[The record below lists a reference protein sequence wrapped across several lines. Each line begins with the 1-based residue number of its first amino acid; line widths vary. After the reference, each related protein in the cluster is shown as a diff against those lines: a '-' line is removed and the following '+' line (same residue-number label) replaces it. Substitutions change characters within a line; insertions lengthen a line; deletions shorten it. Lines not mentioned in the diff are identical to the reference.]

1 MTVSREKE
9 TKLPGSGEPRVPR
22 NGQQIRE
29 RSIRVRVRVRC
40 SFSGLFGGKEGR
52 GGERTLGRQ
61 YAGWAIRRFSVRFF
75 RPPPRFFPST
85 LLSDDGRVDGRPRF
99 PPRPAPPELFYI
111 NFFLGFFT
119 RLFGQGTDAPSRK
132 KKFNTYIAG
141 RLCPTTDDRRRRASL
156 LFLAPERWDVSKRK
170 IKRSYKLRGFYNFRS
185 GRIRSTEST
194 PLDEIDIVPRSSPPP
209 ALLRWSS
216 PPLPPAASPSPLPT
230 APNLLNQRNIRAP
243 HLLMNQLVRR
253 PPSSATTPGLS

>member
-1 MTVSREKE
+1 M
-9 TKLPGSGEPRVPR
+9 
-22 NGQQIRE
+22 
-29 RSIRVRVRVRC
+29 
-40 SFSGLFGGKEGR
+40 EGP
-52 GGERTLGRQ
+52 
-61 YAGWAIRRFSVRFF
+61 AS
-75 RPPPRFFPST
+75 
-85 LLSDDGRVDGRPRF
+85 
-99 PPRPAPPELFYI
+99 RPAPPERFYI
-111 NFFLGFFT
+111 FFFLGFFT

-209 ALLRWSS
+209 PRSFTLVLI
-216 PPLPPAASPSPLPT
+216 PPPARCLYVYRGAVVPDD
-230 APNLLNQRNIRAP
+230 R
-243 HLLMNQLVRR
+243 
-253 PPSSATTPGLS
+253 